1 MNPQASAAQRAKWLL
16 GQAARRLN
24 TTSPAS
30 VPDVSAVLDSSLYLP
45 VGDPGYRSEQPL
57 LQPRFN
63 ETMADNLSFVV
74 DAGGPGASPADR
86 VESVTQAMSRIVGN
100 NFGPQALHWF
110 HKHSEPAVQDSPRS
124 SHWGAWLGTGL
135 DHNGV
140 MEAQATYEWGPSL
153 VDALP
158 ATLYRLARTA
168 LDSLPGLRPA
178 FSAIRCG
185 RTSGSQQVT
194 LEIDQALQLSQLE
207 PLMKNLGLGHQ
218 HASLMSAAAL
228 VLGAR
233 FTLPPN
239 TAMLTLQP
247 LREGVELRLDV
258 FLDALPDPPAQ
269 LHSLLRLQ
277 MAERPRS
284 MRALD
289 RWLSALTPDGYPGP
303 GNVSMLSVWVR
314 PDTSARVAL
323 YLRPT
328 VLEEPHVS
336 ATNGGRRATTPTP
349 SPPAVESSW
358 SQWAPRDR

>member
-16 GQAARRLN
+16 GQAAQRLN

-30 VPDVSAVLDSSLYLP
+30 IPDVSAVLDASLYLP
-45 VGDPGYRSEQPL
+45 VGDPGYRSERPL

-63 ETMADNLSFVV
+63 ETAADNLSFVL
-74 DAGGPGASPADR
+74 DAGGPGATPTDR

-100 NFGPQALHWF
+100 NFGPQALRWF
-110 HKHSEPAVQDSPRS
+110 RKHSEPAVEGAPHSAN
-124 SHWGAWLGTGL
+124 WGAWFGTGL
-135 DHNGV
+135 DRNGV

-158 ATLYRLARTA
+158 ATLYRLARIA
-168 LDSLPGLRPA
+168 LESLPGLRPA

-194 LEIDQALQLSQLE
+194 LEIDQALPLAHLE

-258 FLDALPDPPAQ
+258 FLDALPDPPPQ

-284 MRALD
+284 LRALD
-289 RWLSALTPDGYPGP
+289 RWLTALTPAGYPGP
-303 GNVSMLSVWVR
+303 GNVSMLSIWVR

-323 YLRPT
+323 YLRPA
-328 VLEEPHVS
+328 VLEERHSTPP
-336 ATNGGRRATTPTP
+336 NGARRATPQEP
-349 SPPAVESSW
+349 APPAVTSAW
-358 SQWAPRDR
+358 SDWAPRG